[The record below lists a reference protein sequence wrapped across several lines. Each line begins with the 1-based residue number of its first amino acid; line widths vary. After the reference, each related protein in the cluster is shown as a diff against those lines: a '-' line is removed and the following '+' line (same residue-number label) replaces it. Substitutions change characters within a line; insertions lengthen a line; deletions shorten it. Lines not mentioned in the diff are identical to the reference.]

1 MIADAAYRRLA
12 RPVLFALGGGDA
24 EIAHHRT
31 LALLGAAGRPAWLR
45 RGLGALLARHRAP
58 LTVFGIDFSTPVG
71 VAAGLDKDGVA
82 AAAWGAL
89 GFGFAEL
96 GTVTAQAQ
104 PGNDRPRLFRLVE
117 SQAIVNRMG
126 FNNSGAAALAT
137 RLAAAGP
144 LGIPVG
150 ISIGKSKVTPVADA
164 VGDYLSALRAVAEHA
179 DYLAVNVSSP
189 NTFGLRTLQDRDR
202 LDVLLGELVAE
213 TRALARSGRDAG
225 RQLRPSRHAGRP
237 IPVLVKVAPDLDD
250 HALAEL
256 LQVCTD
262 RGVAGI
268 IATNTTLAR
277 DGVAPRDRKR
287 ATEAGGLSGQPLRH
301 RALAVTRFVVGHC
314 ELPVVGVGGI
324 MTPDDALAQL
334 DAGAVLVQL
343 YTGFVYRGPALVT
356 GINRAVAARRDPEL
370 SVGGTR

>member
-12 RPVLFALGGGDA
+12 RPVLFRFGGGDA
-24 EIAHHRT
+24 ETAHHRT
-31 LALLGAAGRPAWLR
+31 LALLGAVGRPVWAR
-45 RGLGALLARHRAP
+45 RGLGALLARHRSPVSA
-58 LTVFGIDFSTPVG
+58 FGIDFPAPVG
-71 VAAGLDKDGVA
+71 VAAGLDKDGLA
-82 AAAWGAL
+82 ASAWGAM

-104 PGNDRPRLFRLVE
+104 PGNDRPRLFRLVD

-126 FNNSGAAALAT
+126 FNNAGAPALAG

-144 LGIPVG
+144 LGIPIG
-150 ISIGKSKVTPVADA
+150 ISIGKSKITPVAEA
-164 VGDYLSALRAVAEHA
+164 IGDYLAALRAVRGHA

-189 NTFGLRTLQDRDR
+189 NTPGLRALQDRDR
-202 LDVLLGELVAE
+202 LDDLLAAVVAE
-213 TRALARSGRDAG
+213 ARAPAG
-225 RQLRPSRHAGRP
+225 RV
-237 IPVLVKVAPDLDD
+237 IPVLIKVAPDLDD

-256 LQVCTD
+256 LQVGTD

-277 DGVAPRDRKR
+277 DGIAPADRRR
-287 ATEAGGLSGQPLRH
+287 ATEAGGLSGEPLRR

-314 ELPVVGVGGI
+314 ELPVIGVGGI

-334 DAGAVLVQL
+334 DAGASLVQL

-356 GINRAVAARRDPEL
+356 GINRAVAARRSTEL
-370 SVGGTR
+370 SVGVTR

>member
-12 RPVLFALGGGDA
+12 RPVLFRFGGGDA
-24 EIAHHRT
+24 ETAHHRT
-31 LALLGAAGRPAWLR
+31 LALLRAVGRPVWAR
-45 RGLGALLARHRAP
+45 RGLGALLARHRSPVSA
-58 LTVFGIDFSTPVG
+58 FGIDFPAPVG
-71 VAAGLDKDGVA
+71 VAAGLDKDGLA
-82 AAAWGAL
+82 ASAWGAM

-104 PGNDRPRLFRLVE
+104 PGNDRPRLFRLVD

-126 FNNSGAAALAT
+126 FNNAGAPALAG

-144 LGIPVG
+144 LGIPIG
-150 ISIGKSKVTPVADA
+150 ISIGKSKITPVAEA
-164 VGDYLSALRAVAEHA
+164 IGDYLAALRAVRGHA

-189 NTFGLRTLQDRDR
+189 NTPGLRALQDRDR
-202 LDVLLGELVAE
+202 LDDLLAAVVAE
-213 TRALARSGRDAG
+213 ARAPAG
-225 RQLRPSRHAGRP
+225 RV
-237 IPVLVKVAPDLDD
+237 IPVLIKVAPDLDD
-250 HALAEL
+250 RALAEL
-256 LQVCTD
+256 LQVGTD

-277 DGVAPRDRKR
+277 DGIASADRRR
-287 ATEAGGLSGQPLRH
+287 ATEAGGLSGEPLRR

-314 ELPVVGVGGI
+314 ELPVIGVGGI

-334 DAGAVLVQL
+334 DAGASLVQL

-356 GINRAVAARRDPEL
+356 GINRAVAARRSTEL
-370 SVGGTR
+370 SVRVTR

>member
-1 MIADAAYRRLA
+1 MISDAAYRRLA
-12 RPVLFALGGGDA
+12 RPVLFRLGGGDA
-24 EIAHHRT
+24 ETAHQRT
-31 LALLGAAGRPAWLR
+31 LALLGLVGRSAWVR
-45 RGLGALLARHRAP
+45 RGLGALLARHRRP
-58 LTVFGIDFSTPVG
+58 VNVFGINFPSAVG
-71 VAAGLDKDGVA
+71 VAAGLDKDGMA
-82 AAAWGAL
+82 ASAWGAL

-104 PGNDRPRLFRLVE
+104 PGNNRPRLFRLVD
-117 SQAIVNRMG
+117 SRAIVNRMG
-126 FNNSGAAALAT
+126 FNNSGAPALAA

-164 VGDYLSALRAVAEHA
+164 VENYLSALRAVAEHA

-189 NTFGLRTLQDRDR
+189 NTPGLRALQ
-202 LDVLLGELVAE
+202 E
-213 TRALARSGRDAG
+213 RDALDDLLATLVVEARASAGSGSRTG
-225 RQLRPSRHAGRP
+225 RE
-237 IPVLVKVAPDLDD
+237 IPVLVKVAPDLGDQ
-250 HALAEL
+250 ALAEL

-277 DGVAPRDRKR
+277 DGIAPADRRR
-287 ATEAGGLSGQPLRH
+287 ATEAGGLSGEPLRH

-314 ELPVVGVGGI
+314 ELPVIGVGGI
-324 MTPDDALAQL
+324 MTPEDALAQL
-334 DAGAVLVQL
+334 DAGASLVQL

-356 GINRAVAARRDPEL
+356 GINRAVAARRNTEL
-370 SVGGTR
+370 SVGVIR